1 MPLITLRPA
10 PSGATPLTTSTAS
23 VLRHLDAVLVTALL
37 RTAVPALRDAGS
49 VVLLAEGRDGRRVS
63 GAARDA
69 LVSDPGTALLVVTG
83 DRTRP
88 PWVDELGTED
98 EQLRVAWCSSAHL
111 ADVVDLALADGLPQA
126 RASQHSRELLGEL
139 LAYWDAHG
147 LRSLHDTVVV
157 AGRTAWPE
165 YLRTGAVIT
174 APGRELR
181 GGTTHVGF
189 SVDGEL
195 AGIVPAVEAVHT
207 GVRFTAASADRHRE
221 QGREQLAAVIDT
233 SLADHTRT
241 EGALYDVVLLS
252 APWDEGTVQLGA
264 GVADSGVTGRRGG
277 WPQARRYAHLDEL
290 RAQSSTQS
298 SARG

>member
-10 PSGATPLTTSTAS
+10 PAGATPLTTSTAS

-37 RTAVPALRDAGS
+37 RTAAPALEGAAP

-63 GAARDA
+63 GAAREVLATDRTA
-69 LVSDPGTALLVVTG
+69 ALLVVSG

-88 PWVDELGTED
+88 PWVDELGATE
-98 EQLRVAWCSSAHL
+98 QQPRVAWCSSAHL
-111 ADVVDLALADGLPQA
+111 ADVVDLALTEGLPQA
-126 RASQHSRELLGEL
+126 RVTQQSRELLSEL

-174 APGRELR
+174 ASGRELR
-181 GGTTHVGF
+181 GGTTHLGF

-195 AGIVPAVEAVHT
+195 TGVVPSVEGVHS
-207 GVRFTAASADRHRE
+207 GVRFTTASADRHRA
-221 QGREQLAAVIDT
+221 QGRERLADVIEA
-233 SLADHTRT
+233 SLADHSRT
-241 EGALYDVVLLS
+241 DGAVYDVVLLS
-252 APWDEGTVQLGA
+252 APWDERTVQLGT
-264 GVADSGVTGRRGG
+264 GVPDAASSGRRSG
-277 WPQARRYAHLDEL
+277 WARARRYAHLDEL
-290 RAQSSTQS
+290 RAASPAQ
-298 SARG
+298 APAMV